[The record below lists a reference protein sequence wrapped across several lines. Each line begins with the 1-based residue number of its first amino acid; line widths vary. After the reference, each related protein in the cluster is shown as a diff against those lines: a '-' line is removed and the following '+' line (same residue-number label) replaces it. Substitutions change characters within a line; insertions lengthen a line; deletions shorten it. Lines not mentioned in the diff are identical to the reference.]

1 VVPLLQEVAVAT
13 PNTPHHMS
21 RLELESI
28 GRVLGAIEGAGEIA
42 HDLALDV
49 ARGPKGSLL
58 STNIGD
64 LMNPIKVIEDV
75 ADRRMAGM
83 SQTMEAKRIAGVLD
97 LAKRKAGF
105 EAGATSMLSHVAG
118 DLKFMDVVNRAMD
131 AGVDDFGP
139 QPSARQLQSPFLRGT
154 QTAFDLVEGPDAVA
168 RKELL
173 RSGFSAP
180 FSTSFGDDG
189 IGFLRTGRPGAGE
202 RAHRLARVADAMPYE
217 GDQHFIDTS
226 NLSDDVKKQL
236 AEIKKSAAGK
246 LPGMALP
253 ATKRGGGGVDMVL
266 GDLKPVLRFP
276 TEEQSNVVRR
286 TFADGGKPQA
296 FGVPD
301 IKVENGK
308 ITPGFT
314 YESSKSQYFIGANE
328 ATTDLPTK
336 TFKNVTQDEVGQVVR
351 AVRETSDLKYH
362 LTVNP
367 GDPTTREMK
376 GYLERHTPQTKKL
389 SGGRFPTE
397 VPGRNT
403 AASIRQPSI
412 AELLNLATSDE
423 DFKAFKA
430 DVDANY
436 FNKTRGQPS
445 LYGRLR
451 AARRGQGPVN
461 MQAAAKQL
469 VKDLEKIRALNLS
482 PEAVYLGLQA
492 SRNNM
497 ESTNS
502 ALGILRMAGPEFEGK
517 RTALESKFAQA
528 GKQVADDA
536 ATKFRSSLRA
546 LIGPSAAV
554 AEGVLGED
562 LSKQIAATF
571 ANSNSPKELAERLQA
586 VRRQIMVGQVRAIRA
601 TYPEPELQ
609 RYHIRNMVNRF
620 ANVLPTSAPGE
631 DDSMTLA
638 KIRQLVSEPGSRSQK
653 KLTSLE
659 VKLRRLGLREGQGLG
674 MYLEGSG
681 SPVRRVLDQLDYVAS
696 EAKYAGVEVP
706 EENKK
711 LARLM
716 KLRLENMAGADLARE
731 ADLATMAGKSL
742 SDAELGRRQFLG
754 KMMKAAGQA
763 TPQTRAALE
772 AAGAIQGYVDPAAVN
787 LSREAANS
795 QVLKGVLSF
804 IRKFPG
810 VP

>member
-1 VVPLLQEVAVAT
+1 MAT

-28 GRVLGAIEGAGEIA
+28 GRVLGAVEGAGELA

-49 ARGPKGSLL
+49 ARGPKSSLL

-64 LMNPIKVIEDV
+64 LMNPLKSIEDV
-75 ADRRMAGM
+75 IDRRLAGM
-83 SQTMEAKRIAGVLD
+83 SQTKEARRLAGVLD

-105 EAGATSMLSHVAG
+105 EAGATSMLSQVAG
-118 DLKFMDVVNRAMD
+118 DLKLVDVINRAED
-131 AGVDDFGP
+131 FGVDDFAP
-139 QPSARQLQSPFLRGT
+139 ELSSRQLNSPFLSGT
-154 QTAFDLVEGPDAVA
+154 RTAFDLVDGPDTVA

-180 FSTSFGDDG
+180 FGTPFGEDDF
-189 IGFLRTGRPGAGE
+189 GFLRTGSTGADE
-202 RAHRLARVADAMPYE
+202 RATRMARVTDALDRGGNEYFRE
-217 GDQHFIDTS
+217 VSELT
-226 NLSDDVKKQL
+226 DDAKKQL
-236 AEIKKSAAGK
+236 AKIKKSAAGK

-253 ATKRGGGGVDMVL
+253 ATKRGGTGGHL
-266 GDLKPVLRFP
+266 DLKNVLRFP
-276 TEEQSNVVRR
+276 TEEQKSQFAF
-286 TFADGGKPQA
+286 TFPDKPFKQPFSRHQNLA
-296 FGVPD
+296 PN

-314 YESSKSQYFIGANE
+314 YESSKSQYFIGADR
-328 ATTDLPTK
+328 ADTDLPTK
-336 TFKNVTQDEVGQVVR
+336 TFKDVKQDEVGKVVR

-362 LTVNP
+362 LTLKP

-376 GYLERHTPQTKKL
+376 GYLERHAPQTKKL
-389 SGGRFPTE
+389 SGGGFPTK
-397 VPGRNT
+397 VPYGSN
-403 AASIRQPSI
+403 AFSIRQPNI
-412 AELLNLATSDE
+412 VQLLNLATSDD

-436 FNKTRGQPS
+436 FNKTRDQPS

-451 AARRGQGPVN
+451 PGRRGMQPTN
-461 MQAAAKQL
+461 MQTAAKQL

-502 ALGILRMAGPEFEGK
+502 ALGILRMAGPEFEGQRAK
-517 RTALESKFAQA
+517 LESKFAQA

-536 ATKFRSSLRA
+536 ATKFRSSLRK
-546 LIGPSAAV
+546 LVGPSAAV
-554 AEGVLGED
+554 AETVLGED

-571 ANSNSPKELAERLQA
+571 ANASSPKELAERLQA
-586 VRRQIMVGQVRAIRA
+586 VRRKIMGGQVRAIRA

-620 ANVLPTSAPGE
+620 ADVLPGSRVGE

-638 KIRQLVSEPGSRSQK
+638 KIRQVASEPDEGRSLAQK
-653 KLTSLE
+653 LS
-659 VKLRRLGLREGQGLG
+659 RLGLREGQGLG

-681 SPVRRVLDQLDYVAS
+681 GPVRDASEHLDYLAG
-696 EAKYAGVEVP
+696 EADYHGIEVP

-716 KLRLENMAGADLARE
+716 KLRIENMANADLVRE
-731 ADLATMAGKSL
+731 ADLVTLASKSV
-742 SDAELGRRQFLG
+742 SDAEVGRRQFLG

-772 AAGAIQGYVDPAAVN
+772 AAGAVQGYVDPAAVN

-795 QVLKGVLSF
+795 QVLKGMLSF